1 MRVLRVKAL
10 FLQRVREVRLWPN
23 NRRYAATWQAV
34 MLNAA
39 FIILAVAV
47 LLGAAL
53 AALYLHTDG
62 AALPWPL
69 AALHG
74 LLGVGGL
81 SCLVLVLRGPL
92 GNLDRETGSFG
103 MMSAVLLALA
113 ALVGVG
119 ILARHLLTGRR
130 AGTLIGIHA
139 TLAVSGFVVLAAY
152 LFAG

>member
-1 MRVLRVKAL
+1 
-10 FLQRVREVRLWPN
+10 
-23 NRRYAATWQAV
+23 

-39 FIILAVAV
+39 FIILGAAA
-47 LLGAAL
+47 LLGTAL
-53 AALYLHTDG
+53 AALHLRTDRG
-62 AALPWPL
+62 VAPPWPL

-74 LLGVGGL
+74 LLGIGGL

-92 GNLDRETGSFG
+92 GSLGRETDSFG
-103 MMSAVLLALA
+103 MMSAALLALA

-119 ILARHLLTGRR
+119 ILARRLLTGRR

-139 TLAVSGFVVLAAY
+139 TLAVSGFVILAAY